1 MLEAAVALASAFN
14 LMCSGTMYMR
24 DPTDPYSGPTLQDVS
39 ETYRV
44 DLAKQR
50 WCVDKCTTTL
60 PIARIGPT
68 RITLQDLVTPAEG
81 IQSYEVEVNRETG
94 TMLSSLKLAGMEV
107 RTVQHC
113 EPQPF
118 TGFPPLKF

>member
-1 MLEAAVALASAFN
+1 MLGSAVAMASAFN
-14 LMCSGTMYMR
+14 LLCSGTMYVR
-24 DPTDPYSGPTLQDVS
+24 DPSDPYNGPTLQDVS
-39 ETYRV
+39 ETYRL

-60 PIARIGPT
+60 PIIRIEPT
-68 RITLQDLVTPAEG
+68 RITLQEITTPSGA
-81 IQSYEVEVNRETG
+81 IQSYDVQVNRETG
-94 TMLSSLKLAGMEV
+94 TMFSTLKLAGMEM
-107 RTVQHC
+107 RTVEQC